1 MTNEP
6 LDPKDREKR
15 LRRLRKIM
23 ALTESSNPGE
33 AAAALQQARTLMDK
47 YGLDA
52 MDAEA
57 AAFEESTT
65 RLSGAKVLPWE
76 GVLISIIQKSLGV
89 KAMISGYVPQKFRR
103 RPNAEVIFVGEG
115 PRAELAS
122 YAFTV
127 LRRKLKDAIES
138 ARRQLQKLAAP
149 ESTDSDKLL
158 VLTDAQRKSYA
169 ISWCLAV
176 ESKVNALYTPAN
188 SAAMD
193 RYIETKHN
201 PKKPDADAQK
211 TRRPRQRK
219 PDLLVSHLAGMGI
232 RDGRGVAL
240 HQAMNGQE
248 QRAALP
254 PVAQPLG

>member
-1 MTNEP
+1 MNSKP
-6 LDPKDREKR
+6 LDPKDREKL

-47 YGLDA
+47 YGLDVL
-52 MDAEA
+52 DAEA
-57 AAFEESTT
+57 TVFEESTT
-65 RLSGAKVLPWE
+65 KLSGAKVLPWE
-76 GVLISIIQKSLGV
+76 GILISIIQKSLGV
-89 KAMISGYVPQKFRR
+89 KAMISGYVPKKFRR

-138 ARRQLQKLAAP
+138 ARLQLQKLAVP
-149 ESTDSDKLL
+149 ESTSSDKLL
-158 VLTDAQRKSYA
+158 VLTDAQRKAYA
-169 ISWCLAV
+169 ISWCVAV

-193 RYIETKHN
+193 RYIEAKHD
-201 PKKPDADAQK
+201 PKKPEAGDQR
-211 TRRPRQRK
+211 TRRSRRGK
-219 PDLLVSHLAGMGI
+219 PDLLVSHLAAMGI

-254 PVAQPLG
+254 PAA